1 MSPSTLHTLLERSLQ
16 RLPEYQRSLSN
27 HAPMALHALLEL
39 GAGDERL
46 RSFFAGYAER
56 LEGRSAAAEPLADWT
71 AARGRIDAF
80 DALRASFEH
89 LLRTHG
95 AAQTLRRV
103 LPALWPGAAA
113 AAFHGLIRSAHGLQ
127 SAHAGE
133 LAAGLAYWA
142 ARWQACPEVP
152 ADHTLSWAAWSD
164 RLEAAALRTRTVGGL
179 ITSRIETVVQGQ
191 PYQEL
196 AAALPADAATLRD
209 LADWAAAVYARSG
222 NFTVLHMVTACRA
235 ARVLLPHGDDPA
247 PAWPHLV
254 RAFVAAALASNLQHR
269 AALPSIA
276 DWDELRAAAI
286 ASDDE
291 HVIKLVHACID
302 ESAVYGE
309 GARRAAAARAIAQ
322 GP

>member
-1 MSPSTLHTLLERSLQ
+1 MNMSTLHTLLDRSLQ
-16 RLPEYQRSLSN
+16 RLPEYQRGLSN
-27 HAPMALHALLEL
+27 HAPMALHALVEL

-46 RSFFAGYAER
+46 HRFFDAYAGR
-56 LEGRSAAAEPLADWT
+56 LEGRSAAAEPLADWQ
-71 AARGRIDAF
+71 AARGRIDTF
-80 DALRASFEH
+80 DALRAGFGH
-89 LLRTHG
+89 LLH
-95 AAQTLRRV
+95 AQGPGDTLRQM
-103 LPALWPGAAA
+103 LPALWPGVAA

-127 SAHAGE
+127 SEHAGE

-142 ARWQACPEVP
+142 ARWQECPEVP
-152 ADHTLSWAAWSD
+152 AGEMLSWATWSD
-164 RLEAAALRTRTVGGL
+164 GVEAAALRSRTAGGL
-179 ITSRIETVVQGQ
+179 ITARMETVVQGQ
-191 PYQEL
+191 PYREL

-222 NFTVLHMVTACRA
+222 NFTVLHMVTASRA
-235 ARVLLPHGDDPA
+235 ARVLLAYSDDPA
-247 PAWPHLV
+247 SAWPHLV

-269 AALPSIA
+269 SALRSIA
-276 DWDELRAAAI
+276 DWHELRAAAI

-302 ESAVYGE
+302 DSAVYGE